1 MYRQRT
7 QPLSQHVGAV
17 LQTHLP
23 PVTQPQQ
30 CFGKGPLKHCP
41 PRSTLAQTGGL
52 QPKPRP
58 WPGLPVSP
66 IPIWAVR
73 AQRSKGPRV
82 LTVFPVTEPY
92 VSKETTGWSPQ
103 LSAQPGWGWGA
114 WGDLSSALRSLAP
127 ASPGPS
133 GPWPGG
139 NVSPSPE
146 LCIQPTQG
154 LKLDLSLASSTKYGQ
169 TPTLPPSQVCS
180 SPARCWQ

>member
-7 QPLSQHVGAV
+7 QPLSQARGGSFANTSPSCYSATAV
-17 LQTHLP
+17 LWE
-23 PVTQPQQ
+23 
-30 CFGKGPLKHCP
+30 GPLKHCP

-103 LSAQPGWGWGA
+103 LSAQPGWSWGA

-146 LCIQPTQG
+146 LCIQLTQG

-169 TPTLPPSQVCS
+169 TPTLPPPQVCS
-180 SPARCWQ
+180 SPACCWQ